1 MTTTLHRHWT
11 WVTSLDGL
19 DHAVTDAAM
28 AAGMTADADKY
39 VAWCGVAFL
48 PDAIGRAAGSAL
60 SPVFGSSAAS
70 GSADG
75 RQTRGSSPARP
86 PWPATVVDW
95 PAIPVAVAMVV
106 IFGDGLSGGE
116 DRPVS
121 VSVGDGRAVTAVQL
135 RRALVVLLREGESA
149 CSQAAFD
156 VGAGRCADEDLS
168 DLAAGLGS
176 LADAVR
182 RYPRLRDEM

>member
-1 MTTTLHRHWT
+1 M
-11 WVTSLDGL
+11 
-19 DHAVTDAAM
+19 AV
-28 AAGMTADADKY
+28 
-39 VAWCGVAFL
+39 
-48 PDAIGRAAGSAL
+48 
-60 SPVFGSSAAS
+60 
-70 GSADG
+70 
-75 RQTRGSSPARP
+75 
-86 PWPATVVDW
+86 
-95 PAIPVAVAMVV
+95 VV
-106 IFGDGLSGGE
+106 IFGGGPPGGE
-116 DRPVS
+116 DLPVL

-156 VGAGRCADEDLS
+156 VGAGRCADEDLG